1 MKWFKYITEAI
12 AAIRIAVPL
21 IRTLV
26 EQFETPGFGPEKLQ
40 KVLEA
45 TKAALLGFGVRETIV
60 EWVMAGAT
68 GIINAIV
75 ALKNIV
81 GEFTHKEESP

>member
-1 MKWFKYITEAI
+1 MKWFKYITEVI

-26 EQFETPGFGPEKLQ
+26 EQFETPGFGAVKL
-40 KVLEA
+40 KAVLEV
-45 TKAALLGFGVRETIV
+45 TRSALLGFGVRESIV
-60 EWVMAGAT
+60 DWVMAGAT

-81 GEFTHKEESP
+81 GEFTHGGES